1 MGVGQDTFSQT
12 NIEEVS
18 ASSKKEYSSQAS
30 NAGAGTAILNQK
42 TKYGRYAFHAA
53 ALIVIIGVATAGR
66 INSSLAISTKG
77 IGSSKNQTSMIAT
90 GAVLASGTQSLIA
103 QDIAQQARE
112 LTNIS
117 SLATSGD
124 DFLSNKSSVIA
135 SGAVSRDVITYK
147 VKPGDNLDTLASKFN
162 ITSDTIK
169 WANDIQDGDNI
180 KQDSELTILPV
191 NGIMYTAQEGDDI
204 SLLATK
210 YQSSASLIDSFNALE
225 GKAIG
230 AGAKLIIPDGIK
242 PAVVAPTVRVG
253 SVSTGVK
260 SGAASAYS
268 MTASAGNN
276 YSYGYCTWYVANRRY
291 VASSLGNANQWP
303 YNAPRAGM
311 TVGNSPVA
319 GSAGVAKYLANH
331 VVYIERVEGGTVYYT
346 EMNGPA
352 GWGRVNSGSA
362 PASNFIYIY

>member
-124 DFLSNKSSVIA
+124 DFCPINPQL
-135 SGAVSRDVITYK
+135 
-147 VKPGDNLDTLASKFN
+147 
-162 ITSDTIK
+162 
-169 WANDIQDGDNI
+169 
-180 KQDSELTILPV
+180 
-191 NGIMYTAQEGDDI
+191 
-204 SLLATK
+204 
-210 YQSSASLIDSFNALE
+210 
-225 GKAIG
+225 
-230 AGAKLIIPDGIK
+230 
-242 PAVVAPTVRVG
+242 
-253 SVSTGVK
+253 
-260 SGAASAYS
+260 
-268 MTASAGNN
+268 
-276 YSYGYCTWYVANRRY
+276 
-291 VASSLGNANQWP
+291 
-303 YNAPRAGM
+303 
-311 TVGNSPVA
+311 
-319 GSAGVAKYLANH
+319 
-331 VVYIERVEGGTVYYT
+331 
-346 EMNGPA
+346 
-352 GWGRVNSGSA
+352 
-362 PASNFIYIY
+362 